1 MFLDSFVPIAV
12 VIEGTLRRPEKA
24 GTPVMRGGRRWL
36 PVTPPAA
43 MGDTS
48 EVFRGFVF
56 THRNLL
62 PSVWKALRDHR
73 LPAAGATAWE
83 DPSARCPR
91 KRARGGSAGL
101 APPGAPTHVILTDRA
116 DADTRAL
123 AARQY
128 PAAILVTQTW
138 VFDRLAGKPEAPPP
152 ESSPPPTSAPS
163 ANPTS
168 RLPLAAPASDDDVL
182 PPDHPNWILDA
193 RVSNRAFDA
202 SDGVRLGARVGA
214 TMDSVER
221 CLRCRLRPQRVAQRT
236 TSSPFSSSSSGTNT
250 SAAGPRRSVRTTST
264 PPRRA
269 TGDST
274 RNNRRTRGRR
284 RRRARGRV
292 DSNRAIP
299 RRRFAPYRSWARPS
313 RRRYRRCSRRERAK
327 SSRGSERARRAAESC
342 DITTGACVS
351 GTRARESGTDAAR
364 GGKLERTRLG
374 RTPPAPSRSHPRPSS
389 SPGPRRTRPSSSPT
403 RLGVASPERWTKPPR
418 TRPFASSP
426 ASAAKPR
433 VV

>member
-1 MFLDSFVPIAV
+1 M
-12 VIEGTLRRPEKA
+12 
-24 GTPVMRGGRRWL
+24 GRKTMA
-36 PVTPPAA
+36 PGPPSAA

-62 PSVWKALRDHR
+62 PRCGGASRPPVA
-73 LPAAGATAWE
+73 PAGATAWE

-101 APPGAPTHVILTDRA
+101 APPGSPTHVILTDRA

-123 AARQY
+123 AARQH

-221 CLRCRLRPQRVAQRT
+221 CLRCRHDRDASLNEPVVALLVELERYEHLGGGTAAQRADDLDAPAT
-236 TSSPFSSSSSGTNT
+236 RDGGFNEEQ
-250 SAAGPRRSVRTTST
+250 SAYARAAAATRAWPRRLK
-264 PPRRA
+264 P
-269 TGDST
+269 GDSPSEIRAVPFVGASLAAQISQMLET
-274 RNNRRTRGRR
+274 GTCEKLEGFRKGATRGGIVRHHD
-284 RRRARGRV
+284 GRV
-292 DSNRAIP
+292 
-299 RRRFAPYRSWARPS
+299 RF
-313 RRRYRRCSRRERAK
+313 
-327 SSRGSERARRAAESC
+327 GARRANRER
-342 DITTGACVS
+342 
-351 GTRARESGTDAAR
+351 TRRANRERTRRANR
-364 GGKLERTRLG
+364 ERTRLG